1 MIKTFVSGIVL
12 GVAAVIAALYFIP
25 LVDQY
30 REVSI
35 IAVAPNGGNAENFHV
50 NIPMDRIM
58 VGDRRSKQPL
68 PPGLEWPNY
77 RILDETRTEL
87 FKIRNSRNAVVGVA
101 SRLAARSDAFGDVI
115 EWVLHLPAR
124 GTMFVTLNPEP
135 AGGGRTGAIRAGTRE
150 FLGMVGSMSERWVAD
165 TSGAADAGEGRI
177 HLNTTFMAR
186 ASGRIQG
193 NAP

>member
-1 MIKTFVSGIVL
+1 MVL
-12 GVAAVIAALYFIP
+12 GVAAVITVLHFYP
-25 LVDQY
+25 LVDQH

-68 PPGLEWPNY
+68 PPGLEWPRY
-77 RILDETRTEL
+77 PILDATRTEL
-87 FKIRNSRNAVVGVA
+87 FKLRNSRNAVVGVA
-101 SRLAARSDAFGDVI
+101 SRLAARSDAFGEVI

-150 FLGMVGSMSERWVAD
+150 FLGMVGGMSERWVAD
-165 TSGAADAGEGRI
+165 TSGQQDAGEGRI
-177 HLNTTFMAR
+177 HLETTFMSR
-186 ASGRIQG
+186 AAGRIEGGAQ
-193 NAP
+193 